1 MLFLLKI
8 KVTSRHPRGCRGRP
22 WGAPLARRGSAP
34 SGFQGSA
41 SLREAPPS
49 FASYALDGLFGKI
62 HPRARPA
69 TPDHPACWD
78 SATLRCGTSSLPQL
92 LRPATRVVRPSRTR
106 ALRCRRMLRTL
117 TTPWTGYAS
126 ADRKNWPGGHFSSPP
141 AWARWVSVL
150 VALYRVPTRFAL
162 RNARRALAGAASSQ
176 QLLAVGASL
185 RSAEAQ
191 SANADCKIKSSQQ
204 LSAVAAFLRS
214 AEAQSAKA
222 DCKIKSS
229 QQLLAVGASRWS
241 AEACALPARFSRVPG
256 LAMRPA
262 FGGLGWPVHAQ
273 SRLRTTGPRQV
284 THCHRPAFGGLGSRN
299 FLRPAPG
306 YGCITPT
313 HRLRL
318 ACRMQAIPR
327 FFFGQGSEL
336 ETVRGRRSMFPIRSP
351 LNGVTRLGK

>member
-34 SGFQGSA
+34 SGLQGSGP
-41 SLREAPPS
+41 LREPPPS

-69 TPDHPACWD
+69 TPDHPACWV

-92 LRPATRVVRPSRTR
+92 LRPATRVVRRSRTR

-185 RSAEAQ
+185 RSAEAH
-191 SANADCKIKSSQQ
+191 SA
-204 LSAVAAFLRS
+204 R
-214 AEAQSAKA
+214 A

-229 QQLLAVGASRWS
+229 QQLLAVGASQWS
-241 AEACALPARFSRVPG
+241 AEACAVPARFSRVPG

-273 SRLRTTGPRQV
+273 SRLRTIGPRQV
-284 THCHRPAFGGLGSRN
+284 THCHRPAFGGLGARN

-318 ACRMQAIPR
+318 AWRMQAMPR
-327 FFFGQGSEL
+327 FIFSQGSES
-336 ETVRGRRSMFPIRSP
+336 ETERARRSLFPIRRP

>member
-22 WGAPLARRGSAP
+22 SGAPLARRGSAP
-34 SGFQGSA
+34 SGFQGSGP
-41 SLREAPPS
+41 LREPPPS

-69 TPDHPACWD
+69 RPDHPACRD
-78 SATLRCGTSSLPQL
+78 CATLRCGTSSLPQL

-162 RNARRALAGAASSQ
+162 RNAQRALAGAASSQ

-185 RSAEAQ
+185 RSAEAH
-191 SANADCKIKSSQQ
+191 
-204 LSAVAAFLRS
+204 
-214 AEAQSAKA
+214 SAKA

-229 QQLLAVGASRWS
+229 QQLLAVGASLRLAEAHSARADCKIKSRQQLLAVAASPWS
-241 AEACALPARFSRVPG
+241 AEACALSGRFSRVPG

-299 FLRPAPG
+299 FLRPEPG
-306 YGCITPT
+306 HGCITPT

-318 ACRMQAIPR
+318 ACRMRAMPR
-327 FFFGQGSEL
+327 FVFGQGPESETQCAQRAL
-336 ETVRGRRSMFPIRSP
+336 FPIQHP
-351 LNGVTRLGK
+351 LNGVARFGK